1 MMARSDVYRD
11 PMPRHHCTVA
21 DVMTAPVVTADRLTP
36 YQEIIRLLAEHQISG
51 LPVIEMG
58 WQVVG
63 VISES
68 DLLAAEDTAAR
79 QARREPTIGQ
89 RMRFRRPGRPR
100 LTAGEL
106 MTTPPI
112 TISPEVTVPAAVRV
126 MNMHHLSRLP
136 VTGTDDTLIGIVTRR
151 DLLSVFLRPDAD
163 IVREVRQLLE
173 HSLINKPVGI
183 AVTVRHGVVTLNSGT
198 VSVPGRSQDVQT
210 RQDRLPLA
218 IQRLIWDID
227 GVVTVVNRLSHTRG
241 AKPAGTA

>member
-183 AVTVRHGVVTLNSGT
+183 AVTV
-198 VSVPGRSQDVQT
+198 SVPGRSQDVQT